1 MTKVDDI
8 IHSLDLFKSL
18 SKEQCHKILGVA
30 ELVRVDAGHVLF
42 REGDVG
48 DSVFIVVEGR
58 IRITKNVSGFGE
70 ELLATLESGSYFG
83 EMAFFDDET
92 RSADALAAGPGSLL
106 RIGKDKL
113 EALLLSDKDL
123 AHELLW
129 NFIHTLSRRLR
140 ETNERLRSYFAF
152 SGGGNFK

>member
-1 MTKVDDI
+1 MKID
-8 IHSLDLFKSL
+8 SLMHAIDLFKSL
-18 SKEQCHKILGVA
+18 SKEQCQKILSIA
-30 ELVRVDAGHVLF
+30 ELKRYEISQAVF
-42 REGDVG
+42 SEGDVG
-48 DSVFIVVEGR
+48 DSIFIVVEGR

-92 RSADALAAGPGSLL
+92 RSADAVAASPSTLL
-106 RIGKDKL
+106 RIEKDKL

-129 NFIHTLSRRLR
+129 NFIHTLSKRLR